1 MTDAFGNVL
10 VEGDGIT
17 EAATAW
23 VRGRRQETVICRVAT
38 VDIWVRD
45 AAEDGKVLAMLLQE
59 IEVRRGLVIGAS
71 ALREKVIWHEAK
83 VITDTQ
89 HAARLT
95 ARSGRGWRRR
105 REGRRHRVEQ
115 R

>member
-23 VRGRRQETVICRVAT
+23 VRGRRQKTVICRVAT
-38 VDIWVRD
+38 IDIWVRD

-89 HAARLT
+89 HAAGLT
-95 ARSGRGWRRR
+95 TRRR
-105 REGRRHRVEQ
+105 RSGCGRGKGRRHRVEQ